1 MQQDHAIR
9 GYSAQRLL
17 PGNAPILLKGRVL
30 FVARA
35 TWLLL
40 GTLSV
45 GLFLAAAPYRY
56 RQHLDACLET
66 DCGTWQLSPQEALSL
81 HSLGFSPALYATYE
95 ITLGMISML
104 AYTLVAFIIFWRRSR
119 EGLALLAA
127 LWLVTFGTSINET
140 SLASPFLKS
149 LWSVLDQLG
158 WVVLLPL
165 FLLTFPDGRF
175 VPRWTRWL
183 FIAYLVLAGV
193 GSAIERFL
201 PHLFA
206 SDGGQ
211 VLWLSMQLTGIAAQV
226 YRFRRVSDPIQRQ
239 QTKWVVFSLVA
250 TVLLLTATAG
260 LLSFSSLS
268 SLFEKLIEMML
279 VNIAFLII
287 PLAIGFSILR
297 YRLWDIDLI
306 ISRTLIWGLLTGL
319 VIGIYLMIVG
329 GLGALIQARQSFIPP
344 MIAAGVIAL
353 LFHPLQR
360 RVRRGVNRL
369 IYGQRDEPYTVLSQ
383 LGKRLEMTLSPED
396 VLPTIVET
404 IAQTLKLPYVAITL
418 EKGHEINLA
427 AAIGNP
433 VEEMLELPLTYQG
446 ESIGQLVCG
455 ARSSGETF
463 NAEER
468 RLLQGIASQAVVAL
482 HAVELHRDLQSSRER
497 LVVAREEER
506 RRIRRD
512 LHDGLGPALASQN
525 LRIGSARSILERD
538 PIAAEAMLQ
547 KIERENTAALEE
559 IRRLVYNLRPPAL
572 DELGLLRA
580 IQQNAPRLPGLD
592 ITFELPAELPEL
604 SAAVEV
610 AVYRIVQEAL
620 LNIVNHSGATNA
632 SVQLSIASE
641 LRLTISDN
649 GRGMPAN
656 HKMGVGL
663 LSMRERAEE
672 LGGSFIINSNNDSA
686 TVIVVRLPMRA
697 RD

>member
-1 MQQDHAIR
+1 MQQEQAINKLISK
-9 GYSAQRLL
+9 GELSSNLPISLSGHLL
-17 PGNAPILLKGRVL
+17 TIV
-30 FVARA
+30 RA
-35 TWLLL
+35 AWLLVAS
-40 GTLSV
+40 LSIC
-45 GLFLAAAPYRY
+45 LFLVAVPIRFQ
-56 RQHLDACLET
+56 QHLATCIGS
-66 DCGTWQLSPQEALSL
+66 DCPNWQLNPSEVLTLQD
-81 HSLGFSPALYATYE
+81 LGFSPFHYAMLE
-95 ITLGMISML
+95 VML
-104 AYTLVAFIIFWRRSR
+104 AMILMLVYGTVAFIIYWRKPN
-119 EGLALLAA
+119 EWVALLVG
-127 LWLVTFGTSINET
+127 LWLITFGTSITNT
-140 SLASPFLKS
+140 SLTIPVLQS
-149 LWSVLDQLG
+149 LWGLLNELG
-158 WVVLLPL
+158 WVLLLPL

-175 VPRWTRWL
+175 IPRWTRWL
-183 FIAYLVLAGV
+183 FISYLYLAILGV
-193 GSAIERFL
+193 VIEFIL
-201 PHLFA
+201 PHLV
-206 SDGGQ
+206 DGPLSQ
-211 VLWLSMQLTGIAAQV
+211 MLWISVMLTGIGAQV

-306 ISRTLIWGLLTGL
+306 ISRTLIWGLLTCL

-329 GLGALIQARQSFIPP
+329 GLGTLIQARQSFIPP

-353 LFHPLQR
+353 LFHPLQH

-418 EKGHEINLA
+418 EKGHEISLA

-433 VEEMLELPLTYQG
+433 VEEMLALPLTYQG

-649 GRGMPAN
+649 GHGMPSN
-656 HKMGVGL
+656 HKTGVGL

-672 LGGSFIINSNNDSA
+672 LGGSFIINSNNESA

>member
-1 MQQDHAIR
+1 M
-9 GYSAQRLL
+9 
-17 PGNAPILLKGRVL
+17 
-30 FVARA
+30 
-35 TWLLL
+35 
-40 GTLSV
+40 
-45 GLFLAAAPYRY
+45 
-56 RQHLDACLET
+56 
-66 DCGTWQLSPQEALSL
+66 
-81 HSLGFSPALYATYE
+81 
-95 ITLGMISML
+95 
-104 AYTLVAFIIFWRRSR
+104 
-119 EGLALLAA
+119 
-127 LWLVTFGTSINET
+127 
-140 SLASPFLKS
+140 
-149 LWSVLDQLG
+149 
-158 WVVLLPL
+158 
-165 FLLTFPDGRF
+165 
-175 VPRWTRWL
+175 
-183 FIAYLVLAGV
+183 
-193 GSAIERFL
+193 
-201 PHLFA
+201 
-206 SDGGQ
+206 
-211 VLWLSMQLTGIAAQV
+211 LTGIGAQV
-226 YRFRRVSDPIQRQ
+226 YRYLRVSDPVQRQ

-268 SLFEKLIEMML
+268 SLFEKLIEMTF

-297 YRLWDIDLI
+297 NRLWDIDLI

-353 LFHPLQR
+353 LFHPLQH

-446 ESIGQLVCG
+446 ESIGQLICG
-455 ARSSGETF
+455 VRSSGETF

-482 HAVELHRDLQSSRER
+482 HAVELHSDLQRSRER

-672 LGGSFIINSNNDSA
+672 LGGSFIINSNNESA

>member
-1 MQQDHAIR
+1 MQQEQAINKLISK
-9 GYSAQRLL
+9 GELSSNLPISLSGHLL
-17 PGNAPILLKGRVL
+17 TIV
-30 FVARA
+30 RA
-35 TWLLL
+35 AWLLIAS
-40 GTLSV
+40 LSIC
-45 GLFLAAAPYRY
+45 LFLVAVPIRFQ
-56 RQHLDACLET
+56 QHLATCIGS
-66 DCGTWQLSPQEALSL
+66 DCPNWQLNPSEVLTLQD
-81 HSLGFSPALYATYE
+81 LGFSPFHYAMLE
-95 ITLGMISML
+95 VML
-104 AYTLVAFIIFWRRSR
+104 AMILMLVYGTVAFIIYWRRSN
-119 EGLALLAA
+119 EWIALLVG
-127 LWLVTFGTSINET
+127 LWLITFGTSITNT
-140 SLASPFLKS
+140 SLTIPVLQS
-149 LWSVLDQLG
+149 LWGLLNELG
-158 WVVLLPL
+158 WVLLLPL

-175 VPRWTRWL
+175 IPRWTRWL
-183 FIAYLVLAGV
+183 FISYLYLAILGV
-193 GSAIERFL
+193 VIEFIL
-201 PHLFA
+201 PHLV
-206 SDGGQ
+206 DGPLSQ
-211 VLWLSMQLTGIAAQV
+211 MLWISVMLTGIGAQV

-306 ISRTLIWGLLTGL
+306 ISRTLIWGLLTCL

-329 GLGALIQARQSFIPP
+329 GLGTLIQARQSFIPP

-353 LFHPLQR
+353 LFHPLQH
-360 RVRRGVNRL
+360 RVRRGANRL

-418 EKGHEINLA
+418 EKGHEISLA

-433 VEEMLELPLTYQG
+433 VEEMLALPLTYQG

-649 GRGMPAN
+649 GHGMPSN
-656 HKMGVGL
+656 HKTGVGL

-672 LGGSFIINSNNDSA
+672 LGGSFIINSNNESA